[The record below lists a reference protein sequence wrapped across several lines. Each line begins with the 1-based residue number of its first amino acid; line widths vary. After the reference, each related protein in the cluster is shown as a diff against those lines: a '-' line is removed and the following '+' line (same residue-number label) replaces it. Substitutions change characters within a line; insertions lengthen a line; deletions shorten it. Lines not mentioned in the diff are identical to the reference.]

1 MSIPAQGRVTLKD
14 NQALVVLNVATNNNQ
29 AEERPRSDLE
39 ALVNRALR
47 QEVPVYTQPGSH
59 SSANTWRRW
68 SATSR
73 RGFHLDPVGLHGA
86 WNAAAEQRLLECLTK
101 PKRVVTPKPV
111 VPAIAAPAPV
121 LALIF
126 ISRAE
131 CVLLK
136 LPVPHPQHTCM
147 LLLRSFNLK
156 MARCPIPRLLRIPP
170 IRIPPLLRPRRKRRC
185 RSMFPTHPCR
195 RLQSILLT
203 MSTVCQTLPWA
214 HSLKS
219 SRWRVPGTPSSSRPL
234 RREPWTSSQVPA
246 VPGTGRRVLVFGWI
260 PPAHCGIVRGSWTGE
275 CSVAGP
281 EVSLSEET

>member
-1 MSIPAQGRVTLKD
+1 MSIPVQGRVTLKD
-14 NQALVVLNVATNNNQ
+14 NQALVVLNVATNNSQ

-39 ALVNRALR
+39 ALLNRALR
-47 QEVPVYTQPGSH
+47 QEVPVHPTRLPLLRKHLAVMICNVQKGL
-59 SSANTWRRW
+59 
-68 SATSR
+68 
-73 RGFHLDPVGLHGA
+73 HLDPVGLHGA

-214 HSLKS
+214 HSLIEVLTDDEYLAPPAPAAPCEES
-219 SRWRVPGTPSSSRPL
+219 HERPAKCQ
-234 RREPWTSSQVPA
+234 RCQEREEELWSLADSTSSL
-246 VPGTGRRVLVFGWI
+246 RN
-260 PPAHCGIVRGSWTGE
+260 C
-275 CSVAGP
+275 
-281 EVSLSEET
+281 

>member
-1 MSIPAQGRVTLKD
+1 MSIPVQGRVTLKD
-14 NQALVVLNVATNNNQ
+14 NQALVVLNVTTNNNQ

-39 ALVNRALR
+39 ALLNRALR
-47 QEVPVYTQPGSH
+47 QEVPVHPTRLPLLRKHLAAMVCNVQKGL
-59 SSANTWRRW
+59 
-68 SATSR
+68 
-73 RGFHLDPVGLHGA
+73 HLDPVGLHGA

-131 CVLLK
+131 YVLLK

-195 RLQSILLT
+195 RLQSILLM

-219 SRWRVPGTPSSSRPL
+219 SRMTSTWRPQLQP
-234 RREPWTSSQVPA
+234 
-246 VPGTGRRVLVFGWI
+246 
-260 PPAHCGIVRGSWTGE
+260 PPAKRAMNVQPSASGARNGKKSFW
-275 CSVAGP
+275 
-281 EVSLSEET
+281 SLAESHQLIAELLEAAEQENARLRAQR

>member
-1 MSIPAQGRVTLKD
+1 MSIPVQGRVTLKD

-39 ALVNRALR
+39 ALLNRALR
-47 QEVPVYTQPGSH
+47 QEVPVHPTRLPLLRKHLAAMVCNVQKGL
-59 SSANTWRRW
+59 
-68 SATSR
+68 
-73 RGFHLDPVGLHGA
+73 HLDPVGLHGA

-219 SRWRVPGTPSSSRPL
+219 SRMTSTWRPQLQPPPAKRAMNVQPSASGARNGKKSFGLWLNP
-234 RREPWTSSQVPA
+234 TSSLQN
-246 VPGTGRRVLVFGWI
+246 
-260 PPAHCGIVRGSWTGE
+260 C
-275 CSVAGP
+275 
-281 EVSLSEET
+281 

>member
-121 LALIF
+121 LQLEDGKVSDSSSTSDSSYSDSSSSTSSEEEAMPEYVPNPSLPPPPEYP
-126 ISRAE
+126 SDDE
-131 CVLLK
+131 YGMPNPSLGPQSEVLTMTSTW
-136 LPVPHPQHTCM
+136 HPQLQPPPAKRAM
-147 LLLRSFNLK
+147 NVQPSASGARNGKKSFGLWLN
-156 MARCPIPRLLRIPP
+156 P
-170 IRIPPLLRPRRKRRC
+170 
-185 RSMFPTHPCR
+185 
-195 RLQSILLT
+195 
-203 MSTVCQTLPWA
+203 
-214 HSLKS
+214 
-219 SRWRVPGTPSSSRPL
+219 
-234 RREPWTSSQVPA
+234 TSSL
-246 VPGTGRRVLVFGWI
+246 RN
-260 PPAHCGIVRGSWTGE
+260 C
-275 CSVAGP
+275 
-281 EVSLSEET
+281 